1 MLNIIH
7 LTRVLRSLTVSVG
20 NRLRTSLY
28 YNLHISHRTTPL
40 VKCPRGTPSVRAHL
54 AQGITLINI
63 SNDEIAKLFYKE
75 YDGPHTNVLS
85 LDFYEICNYVFRI
98 MNWYANLQLF
108 KFL

>member
-1 MLNIIH
+1 M
-7 LTRVLRSLTVSVG
+7 RVLRSLTVSIS
-20 NRLRTSLY
+20 NRLRVRLY
-28 YNLHISHRTTPL
+28 YGLLLPQMHHPL